1 MKTYIYTLEHSE
13 TGEIRYVGKTT
24 NTKRRYYQHT
34 SKKVCKKLSNKHL
47 GNWLLSILNK
57 DLKPILRII
66 EECEDNWVESEVYW
80 IEQFKVWGFNLVNF
94 TKGGEGFGHKHS
106 EESKKKMSLAQ
117 KGVSKNFT
125 EETLK
130 AKKEN
135 FTANNPMKDEE
146 IKNKVLSSP
155 NHHFYNPRLESIKK
169 SLESR
174 KKLLENGFRF
184 RTRKVINTETN
195 EIFNTI
201 KEAAESIGIT
211 RTHLT
216 LCLSG
221 KRKNLTKFEY
231 YEQ

>member
-1 MKTYIYTLEHSE
+1 MKTYIYTLENPE
-13 TGEIRYVGKTT
+13 TGEIRYVSKTT
-24 NTKRRYYQHT
+24 NIKRRYYQHT
-34 SKKVCKKLSNKHL
+34 NKKICNKLSNKHL

-57 DLKPILRII
+57 DLKPILNII
-66 EECEDNWVESEVYW
+66 EECENDWVQSEIYW
-80 IEQFKVWGFNLVNF
+80 IEQFKVWGFNILNF
-94 TKGGEGFGHKHS
+94 TKGGEGFSHKHS
-106 EESKKKMSLAQ
+106 EESKKRMSLAQ
-117 KGVSKNFT
+117 KGLKKNFT
-125 EETLK
+125 EESLK
-130 AKKEN
+130 SHVKR
-135 FTANNPMKDEE
+135 FTNNNPMYNKE
-146 IKNKVLSSP
+146 IKDKVLSSP
-155 NHHFYNPRLESIKK
+155 NHHFYNPKPENIKK

-174 KKLLENGFRF
+174 KKLLETGFRF

-216 LCLSG
+216 LCLSR

>member
-1 MKTYIYTLEHSE
+1 MKTYIYTLEHPE

-24 NTKRRYYQHT
+24 NIKRRYYQHT
-34 SKKVCKKLSNKHL
+34 NKKVCNKLSNKHL
-47 GNWLLSILNK
+47 SNWLFSILNR
-57 DLKPILRII
+57 DLKPILNII
-66 EECEDNWVESEVYW
+66 EECEDNWIESEVYW

-117 KGVSKNFT
+117 KGVSRNFT

-130 AKKEN
+130 IKKEN
-135 FTANNPMKDEE
+135 FIINNPMKNE
-146 IKNKVLSSP
+146 KVKSKVLNSP
-155 NHHFYNPRLESIKK
+155 NHHFYNPKPESIKK

-174 KKLLENGFRF
+174 KKLLQTGFRF
-184 RTRKVINTETN
+184 RARKVINTETN
-195 EIFNTI
+195 EIFNTV
-201 KEAAESIGIT
+201 KEAAESIDVT
-211 RTHLT
+211 REHLT
-216 LCLSG
+216 LCLKG